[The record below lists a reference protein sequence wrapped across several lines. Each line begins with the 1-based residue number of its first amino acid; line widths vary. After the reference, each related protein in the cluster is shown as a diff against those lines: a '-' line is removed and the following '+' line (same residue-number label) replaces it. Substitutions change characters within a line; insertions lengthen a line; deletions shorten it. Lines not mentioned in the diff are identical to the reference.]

1 MTRAEMLARIS
12 SAELTDWMALY
23 RIEEEE
29 RTAAEDERPPA
40 QQEPPGL

>member
-12 SAELTDWMALY
+12 SAELTARMALY

-29 RTAAEDERPPA
+29 RRAEAAA
-40 QQEPPGL
+40 QAAQPGST